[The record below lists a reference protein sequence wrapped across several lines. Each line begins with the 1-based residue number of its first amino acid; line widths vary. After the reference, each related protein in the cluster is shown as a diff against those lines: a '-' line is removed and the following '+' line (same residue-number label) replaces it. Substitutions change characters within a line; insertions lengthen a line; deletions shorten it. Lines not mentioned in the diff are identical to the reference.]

1 MWKPGDFFPQFQI
14 NYLNTKKMK
23 ILVTGGAGFIGSHL
37 CRKLLE
43 NGNIVVAVDNL
54 TQGSEELI
62 KDLLDINSFTFIEAD
77 IFDTVKMQSL
87 FKHNKFDMVYHLVAN
102 TSVKNGGYSRMLDI
116 RETLSSTIEVLNHV
130 AQYGVKKFMFASSST
145 VYGTMDEVMRESS
158 AHLQPISFYGA
169 AKLAGEAFTS
179 AFSSMYGIQMWVVRL
194 SNVVGSDSTHG
205 IVHDIKMKLQQD
217 TKELH
222 LLGDG
227 TQAKPF
233 IHVDDVVEGILHA
246 INKLTDQYNV
256 IQVGNEQ
263 QITIREVAEIILKEL
278 NLDTKIIF
286 SDTATT
292 WAGDVGRY
300 RYDVTK
306 LKSLGWAPKWNTREA
321 IRNSAK

>member
-1 MWKPGDFFPQFQI
+1 M
-14 NYLNTKKMK
+14 N

-37 CRKLLE
+37 CRKLAE
-43 NGNIVVAVDNL
+43 IGNHVVAVDNL
-54 TQGSEELI
+54 SQGEVDLI
-62 KDLLDINSFTFIEAD
+62 KDLLDKDGFNFVEAD
-77 IFDTVKMQSL
+77 VFDSDKMHYL
-87 FKHNKFDMVYHLVAN
+87 FKHGHFDIVYHMVAN
-102 TSVKNGGYSRMLDI
+102 TNVQKGGVSPLLDI
-116 RETLSSTIEVLNHV
+116 RETLSSTIEVLNYV
-130 AQYGVKKFMFASSST
+130 AQYGVKKFIFASSST

-169 AKLAGEAFTS
+169 AKLAGEAFAS

-205 IVHDIKMKLQQD
+205 IVHDIKKKLQQD

-246 INKLTDQYNV
+246 IKKLTDQYNV

-263 QITIREVAEIILKEL
+263 QISMREVAEIILKEL

-306 LKSLGWAPKWNTREA
+306 LKSLGWAPKWNTKEA

>member
-1 MWKPGDFFPQFQI
+1 
-14 NYLNTKKMK
+14 MK

-43 NGNIVVAVDNL
+43 NGNIVVTVDNL
-54 TQGSEELI
+54 THGNEELVN
-62 KDLLDINSFTFIEAD
+62 DLLDIDSFTFIEAD
-77 IFDTVKMQSL
+77 IFDTAKMQSL

-102 TSVKNGGYSRMLDI
+102 TSVKNGGYSPILDI
-116 RETLSSTIEVLNHV
+116 RETLSSTIEVLNYV
-130 AQYGVKKFMFASSST
+130 AQYGVRKFMFASSST

-194 SNVVGSDSTHG
+194 SNVVGPDSTHG
-205 IVHDIKMKLQQD
+205 IVHDIKKKLQQD
-217 TKELH
+217 IKELH

-246 INKLTDQYNV
+246 INKLSDQYNV

-263 QITIREVAEIILKEL
+263 QISMREVAEIILKEL

-286 SDTATT
+286 SNSATT

-321 IRNSAK
+321 IRHSI

>member
-1 MWKPGDFFPQFQI
+1 
-14 NYLNTKKMK
+14 MK

-54 TQGSEELI
+54 IHGSEELV
-62 KDLLDINSFTFIEAD
+62 KDLLDIDSFTFIEAD

-102 TSVKNGGYSRMLDI
+102 TSVKNGGYSPILDI
-116 RETLSSTIEVLNHV
+116 RETLSSTIEVLNYV

-205 IVHDIKMKLQQD
+205 IVHDIKNKLQQD

-263 QITIREVAEIILKEL
+263 QISMREVAEIILKEL

-286 SDTATT
+286 SDSATT

-321 IRNSAK
+321 IRNSVKQYDKK

>member
-1 MWKPGDFFPQFQI
+1 M
-14 NYLNTKKMK
+14 N

-43 NGNIVVAVDNL
+43 KGNIVVAVDNL
-54 TQGSEELI
+54 KQGSEELI
-62 KDLLDINSFTFIEAD
+62 KDLLDIDSFTFIEAD

-102 TSVKNGGYSRMLDI
+102 TSVKNGGYSPILDI
-116 RETLSSTIEVLNHV
+116 RETLSSTIEVLNYV

-169 AKLAGEAFTS
+169 AKLAGEAFAS

-194 SNVVGSDSTHG
+194 SNVVGPDSTHG
-205 IVHDIKMKLQQD
+205 IVHDIKEKLAID
-217 TKELH
+217 TTELH

-233 IHVDDVVEGILHA
+233 IHVDDAVDGILHTIA
-246 INKLTDQYNV
+246 KMNEPYNV

-263 QITIREVAEIILKEL
+263 QITMRRVAEIVLEQM
-278 NLDTKIIF
+278 NLDTKIVF
-286 SDTATT
+286 SDTPTT
-292 WAGDVGRY
+292 WAGDVEKY

-306 LKSLGWAPKWNTREA
+306 LRSLGWAPRWNTEEA
-321 IRNSAK
+321 ILNSV

>member
-1 MWKPGDFFPQFQI
+1 MS
-14 NYLNTKKMK
+14 N

-37 CRKLLE
+37 CRKLVSE
-43 NGNIVVAVDNL
+43 GNSVVAVDNL
-54 TQGSEELI
+54 SQGDTELIADLI
-62 KDLLDINSFTFIEAD
+62 KDDSFTFIEAD
-77 IFDTVKMQSL
+77 VFDAVKMQSL
-87 FKHNKFDMVYHLVAN
+87 FKHNQFDMVYQLVAN
-102 TSVKNGGYSRMLDI
+102 TSVQRGGYSPMLDI
-116 RETLSSTIEVLNHV
+116 RETLSSTIEVLNYV
-130 AQYGVKKFMFASSST
+130 AQYGVKKFMSASSST

-169 AKLAGEAFTS
+169 AKLAGEAFAS

-205 IVHDIKMKLQQD
+205 IVHDIKKKLQQD

-263 QITIREVAEIILKEL
+263 QISMREVAEIILKEL
-278 NLDTKIIF
+278 NLNTKIIF

-292 WAGDVGRY
+292 WVGDVGRY

-306 LKSLGWAPKWNTREA
+306 LKSLGWAPKWNTKEA

>member
-1 MWKPGDFFPQFQI
+1 
-14 NYLNTKKMK
+14 MK

-43 NGNIVVAVDNL
+43 NGNFVVAVDNL
-54 TQGSEELI
+54 KQGSEELI
-62 KDLLDINSFTFIEAD
+62 KDLLDIDSFTFIEAD

-102 TSVKNGGYSRMLDI
+102 TSVKNGGYSPILDI
-116 RETLSSTIEVLNHV
+116 RETLSSTIEVLNYV

-205 IVHDIKMKLQQD
+205 F
-217 TKELH
+217 
-222 LLGDG
+222 G
-227 TQAKPF
+227 TA
-233 IHVDDVVEGILHA
+233 D
-246 INKLTDQYNV
+246 
-256 IQVGNEQ
+256 
-263 QITIREVAEIILKEL
+263 
-278 NLDTKIIF
+278 
-286 SDTATT
+286 
-292 WAGDVGRY
+292 
-300 RYDVTK
+300 
-306 LKSLGWAPKWNTREA
+306 
-321 IRNSAK
+321 